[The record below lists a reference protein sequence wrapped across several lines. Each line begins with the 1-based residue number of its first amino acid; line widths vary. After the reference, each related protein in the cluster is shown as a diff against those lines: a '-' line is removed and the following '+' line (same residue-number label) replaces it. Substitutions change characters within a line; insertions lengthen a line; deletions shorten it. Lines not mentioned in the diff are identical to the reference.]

1 MPLNII
7 NTESFAKLRQAHGYY
22 VDKTDFL
29 VQFFQDPA
37 DVSRFRSPADVTLF
51 TRPRRFGKTLF
62 MSMLAEFFDMTKDSR
77 ELFAGLKVVE
87 YEKLCSDWMNQYP
100 VISFTLKG
108 IEAQSYDKALEA
120 IQYLVGSLFAQYDE
134 VLGNKNVKTQDQK
147 KFEKLMAGDANEIK
161 LRGAL
166 LVLTRVLFQYY
177 GKPVILLV
185 DEYDV
190 PVAKAAER
198 GYYDEMLL
206 FMRNF
211 LSNALKTNPYLNFAI
226 LTGALRITKESIF
239 TGLNNLSIFDIVANK
254 YSDVFGFTQNEVDQL
269 LSRAGLEEK
278 RGQYKEW
285 YDGYHFGER
294 EDIYCPWSI
303 MQCLESQQGNPREPP
318 RAYWVNTSG
327 NELTRGF
334 VEHVPASIQDDMAS
348 LLAGKSIVV
357 QVNETLN
364 YSQVY
369 TSEDNFWTLLYLTG
383 YLTPS
388 SDEENCVDL
397 AGPERTM
404 LAIPNKE
411 VRKAFNDEIKSWF
424 ENTIPKNSQHRFFR
438 LFWDADAQNLEKML
452 TECLLLNSSFRDY
465 QYREHFYHSLL
476 LGIFMLG
483 YPVTSNRESGTGVHD
498 LAVLDKR
505 KNRAAIIEIKS
516 ADSFDQLDDCVRT
529 ALEQIADRQY
539 DAQLRADG
547 CKHVFHWGMAFYK
560 KSCRMA
566 VRRVCA

>member
-7 NTESFAKLRQAHGYY
+7 NTESFAKLRREHGYY
-22 VDKTDFL
+22 VDKTGFL
-29 VQFFQDPA
+29 VQFLQDPA
-37 DVSRFRSPADVTLF
+37 DANRFRPPADATLF

-77 ELFAGLKVVE
+77 ELFAGLKVAE
-87 YEKLCSDWMNQYP
+87 HKKLCNDWMNQSP
-100 VISFTLKG
+100 VVALSLK
-108 IEAQSYDKALEA
+108 SVDKATFAEALES
-120 IQYLVGSLFAQYDE
+120 IQKIVSGLCLQNRELQESPALDE
-134 VLGNKNVKTQDQK
+134 EEREQLKILRRQKADKTTLGN
-147 KFEKLMAGDANEIK
+147 
-161 LRGAL
+161 AL
-166 LVLTRVLFQYY
+166 LILTRAMYFHY
-177 GKPVILLV
+177 GKPTILFI

-211 LSNALKTNPYLNFAI
+211 LSDALKTNPYLNFAI
-226 LTGALRITKESIF
+226 LTGALRITMESIF
-239 TGLNNLSIFDIVANK
+239 TGLNNLSSFDIVADK

-269 LSRAGLEEK
+269 LARAGLEEK
-278 RGQYKEW
+278 RGQLKEW
-285 YDGYHFGER
+285 YDGYRFGER